1 MWRYDYCYIINFG
14 HYTHFIYH
22 NKYKN
27 VQEVIAPKTKI
38 ILTIA
43 STISPVSKVVNIP
56 ETNPN
61 QAAIANA
68 ETNIED
74 KTITGTKTKITNIEK
89 QITTEQ
95 QEYKHKIEC
104 E

>member
-1 MWRYDYCYIINFG
+1 MTTVILLILVIILILYIIIN
-14 HYTHFIYH
+14 I
-22 NKYKN
+22 KN

-61 QAAIANA
+61 YTAITNA
-68 ETNIED
+68 ETIIEN

-95 QEYKHKIEC
+95 
-104 E
+104 

>member
-1 MWRYDYCYIINFG
+1 MTYYIYIVTIFIIN
-14 HYTHFIYH
+14 TKI
-22 NKYKN
+22 N

-43 STISPVSKVVNIP
+43 STISPVSQVVNIP

-61 QAAIANA
+61 YTAITNA
-68 ETNIED
+68 ETIIEN
-74 KTITGTKTKITNIEK
+74 KKITGTKTKITNIEK

-95 QEYKHKIEC
+95 QEYKHKVEC

>member
-1 MWRYDYCYIINFG
+1 MTTVILLILVIILILYIIIN
-14 HYTHFIYH
+14 T
-22 NKYKN
+22 KN

-38 ILTIA
+38 ILIIA

-61 QAAIANA
+61 YTAITNA
-68 ETNIED
+68 ETIIEN

-95 QEYKHKIEC
+95 
-104 E
+104 